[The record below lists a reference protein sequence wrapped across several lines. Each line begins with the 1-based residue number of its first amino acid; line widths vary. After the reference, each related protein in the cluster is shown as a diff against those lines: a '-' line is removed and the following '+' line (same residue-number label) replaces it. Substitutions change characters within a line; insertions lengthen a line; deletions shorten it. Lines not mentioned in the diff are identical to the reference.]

1 MGVNFVGKGVGD
13 DLIMLFSVIFGTEA
27 SIDNSISGI

>member
-1 MGVNFVGKGVGD
+1 MGVNFVGKCVVD
-13 DLIMLFSVIFGTEA
+13 DVVMLFSLIFGTEA